1 MDRPVGV
8 TVSAIVAILGS
19 IFALLLAVFSV
30 ASLFIEA
37 PGYRQPEHRQFVI
50 AGAGMFA
57 VLSVLGIWTAVGLLQ
72 LRSRARASILIFA
85 GFLAGGCIFGLL
97 VTMATPI
104 PPDISASTVQTFRR
118 VMAAAFGIPLAIA
131 VWWLIQFNTG
141 STKAAFGSPFVEVAS
156 RRPLSITVVAWV
168 SILGGVPCLI
178 AALTRQPAFLF
189 GVTFN
194 GLIAAV
200 IYAIFAALLL
210 FIGKGLLDLREE
222 ARVLGIWWFGF
233 SLLHMNLVALVP
245 PLRRRLLETQAA
257 AANNATPMAFD
268 PGTLINVTF
277 ALSAMIVAGCIWFL
291 VRNRAAFVGSE
302 NP

>member
-1 MDRPVGV
+1 MSRPLGV

-19 IFALLLAVFSV
+19 IVALLLAVFSV
-30 ASLFIEA
+30 ASLFIVA
-37 PGYRQPEHRQFVI
+37 PGYRQPEHPQFVI

-57 VLSVLGIWTAVGLLQ
+57 LLSVLGIWTAVGLFQ

-85 GFLAGGCIFGLL
+85 GFLAAACIFGLV
-97 VTMATPI
+97 VTMAAPI
-104 PPDISASTVQTFRR
+104 PPDISPTTVQTFRR
-118 VMAAAFGIPLAIA
+118 VMATIFGIPLAIA
-131 VWWLIQFNTG
+131 IWWLIQFNTQ
-141 STKAAFGSPFVEVAS
+141 STKAAFGSSFVEVAS
-156 RRPLSITVVAWV
+156 PRPLSITVIAWF
-168 SILGGVPCLI
+168 SIFGGVPCLI

-194 GLIAAV
+194 GWIASVIFAVFAAV
-200 IYAIFAALLL
+200 SL

-233 SLLHMNLVALVP
+233 SLLHMSLIALVP
-245 PLRRRLLETQAA
+245 PLRRRMLETAA
-257 AANNATPMAFD
+257 SNEATTMAFD

-277 ALSAMIVAGCIWFL
+277 GLSAIIVAGSIWFL
-291 VRNRAAFVGSE
+291 VRNRAAFGQIE